1 MKRRGPVVVDIVY
14 RLSRLAWLASRCFMR
29 LRILLLRLD
38 ICPPSVAPQ
47 TLVGSVDAVAVGT
60 CVSSHAHRVAGG
72 SRPPPAPTERS
83 MRIYRTTLFGS

>member
-1 MKRRGPVVVDIVY
+1 MKRGGPVVVDIVY

-47 TLVGSVDAVAVGT
+47 TLGLV
-60 CVSSHAHRVAGG
+60 
-72 SRPPPAPTERS
+72 
-83 MRIYRTTLFGS
+83 